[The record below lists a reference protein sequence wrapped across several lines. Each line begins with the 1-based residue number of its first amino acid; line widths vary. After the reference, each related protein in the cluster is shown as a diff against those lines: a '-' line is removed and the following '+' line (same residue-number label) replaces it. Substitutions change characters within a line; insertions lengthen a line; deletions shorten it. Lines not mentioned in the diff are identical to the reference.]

1 MSGYDWLLFL
11 HLLSAFALVASLVL
25 YTVLI
30 ASLWSRDVPSEA
42 VRLFRIQRVG
52 DVLVGVGS
60 IGVLVFGIWLAI
72 YLDAYRPWDGWVI
85 AAIVLWLVMG
95 ALGSRT
101 GKAYNAARDRAR
113 ALVRDGSDAPSA
125 ELRALVQ
132 DRQALWLHLAGL
144 VVVVVLLVDM
154 IWKPGA

>member
-1 MSGYDWLLFL
+1 VSRYDWLLFL
-11 HLLSAFALVASLVL
+11 HVFSAFALVAALTL

-30 ASLWSRDVPSEA
+30 VSVWNKDVPGDVA
-42 VRLFRIQRVG
+42 RLFSLQRVG

-72 YLDAYRPWDGWVI
+72 DVKGYELWDGWII
-85 AAIVLWLVMG
+85 AALVLWFVMG

-101 GKAYNAARDRAR
+101 GKIYKAVRDRAR
-113 ALVRDGSDAPSA
+113 ALVREGDNAPSA

-132 DRQALWLHLAGL
+132 NRQGLWLHAASVL
-144 VVVVVLLVDM
+144 VVLLLLIDM
-154 IWKPGA
+154 IFKPGA